1 MTSDEDKIIER
12 LARLEERVK
21 SIPTLLGAQITALVN
36 RLEDVAQVI
45 TLHNDTMAKNLE
57 KTNEKVSRL
66 DTRVTVL
73 EDRSDETKELRRVVV
88 RWIVAGLVALVIA
101 VGIAVSYI
109 QALP

>member
-45 TLHNDTMAKNLE
+45 TLHNETMAKNLE
-57 KTNEKVSRL
+57 KTNEKVNQI
-66 DTRVTVL
+66 DKRVGVL
-73 EDRSDETKELRRVVV
+73 EDRSEDGRDLRRMVTRYV
-88 RWIVAGLVALVIA
+88 VAGVVTLIVV
-101 VGIAVSYI
+101 VGIAAAYI